1 VPGKVGRLK
10 VKEEEVELET
20 ETASVRA
27 PAAPGGTPP
36 PKIARGTYPGAG
48 DDGGGRRE
56 KSRPQGGG
64 FSTRTS
70 QFLRD
75 TRAEMRRVSW
85 PSANEVKN
93 TTIITLIAVV
103 FFSLYLFGVDRVWSF
118 LIDHLRTWL
127 GG

>member
-1 VPGKVGRLK
+1 ME
-10 VKEEEVELET
+10 EEEVELET

-27 PAAPGGTPP
+27 PQAPGGTPP
-36 PKIARGTYPGAG
+36 TKIERGTSPGG
-48 DDGGGRRE
+48 DGGGRRDGGGGRD
-56 KSRPQGGG
+56 KVRPQGGG
-64 FSTRTS
+64 FFSRTT

-85 PSANEVKN
+85 PTLNEVKN

-103 FFSLYLFGVDRVWSF
+103 FFSLYLFGVDRVWGF
-118 LIDHLRTWL
+118 LIDNLRKLL

>member
-1 VPGKVGRLK
+1 MANKLGKVSGE
-10 VKEEEVELET
+10 EEEVAPEIET
-20 ETASVRA
+20 GVQGPDA
-27 PAAPGGTPP
+27 PSGTPP
-36 PKIARGTYPGAG
+36 TKVSAG
-48 DDGGGRRE
+48 MRSGGDGGSRRE
-56 KSRPQGGG
+56 KGGRSGPG
-64 FSTRTS
+64 FFARTT

-85 PSANEVKN
+85 PTANEVKN

-103 FFSLYLFGVDRVWSF
+103 FFAIYLFGVDRIWSF

>member
-1 VPGKVGRLK
+1 MI
-10 VKEEEVELET
+10 E
-20 ETASVRA
+20 
-27 PAAPGGTPP
+27 
-36 PKIARGTYPGAG
+36 RGTRPGSSG
-48 DDGGGRRE
+48 DGGGRRE
-56 KSRPQGGG
+56 KPRATSAGFLSRTG
-64 FSTRTS
+64 

-85 PSANEVKN
+85 PTANEVKN

-103 FFSLYLFGVDRVWSF
+103 FFAIYLFGVDRVWAF

>member
-1 VPGKVGRLK
+1 M
-10 VKEEEVELET
+10 EEEDVELET
-20 ETASVRA
+20 ETAGVRA
-27 PAAPGGTPP
+27 PETPGGAPP
-36 PKIARGTYPGAG
+36 SRIERVTRPGSSG
-48 DDGGGRRE
+48 DGGGRRE
-56 KSRPQGGG
+56 KHQATNAGFVSR
-64 FSTRTS
+64 TA

-85 PSANEVKN
+85 PTANEVKN

-103 FFSLYLFGVDRVWSF
+103 FFALYLFGVDRVWGF

>member
-1 VPGKVGRLK
+1 V
-10 VKEEEVELET
+10 EEEDVELET

-27 PAAPGGTPP
+27 PQAPGGTPP
-36 PKIARGTYPGAG
+36 TKIERGTRPGAG
-48 DDGGGRRE
+48 GDGGGRRE
-56 KSRPQGGG
+56 KAKPHGGG
-64 FSTRTS
+64 FFSRTA

-85 PSANEVKN
+85 PTLNEVKN

-103 FFSLYLFGVDRVWSF
+103 FFSLYLFGVDRIWTF
-118 LIDHLRTWL
+118 LIERLRGLL